1 MEISYQSE
9 LSNASFGQGV
19 SVTPV
24 QMLEALSSMTNN
36 GVTIKPYI
44 VDKIVDQDGNITY
57 KGERQVVSKVYSSE
71 TVSKMHNLMHKVVYE
86 GLSDVWQTNNVTVMG
101 KTGTAQIASP
111 KGGYLTG
118 TYDYIKSFAGIFP
131 EDNPKYIVYV
141 AGKKPETN
149 LTNWANVIT
158 TAIEEIASYAKL
170 SDTKSDVDASKLIT
184 LDNYISTVTEE
195 TVKTL
200 ENKKIKPIVLGS
212 GKYIINQY
220 PLKKQTV
227 LSGSKVFLVTSSTD
241 FTMPDLTGWS
251 ISEVKTLCSLL
262 GIKVSTNGY
271 GYVNSQSIE
280 VGTAI
285 DQSMMLSVEL
295 A

>member
-1 MEISYQSE
+1 M
-9 LSNASFGQGV
+9 
-19 SVTPV
+19 
-24 QMLEALSSMTNN
+24 
-36 GVTIKPYI
+36 
-44 VDKIVDQDGNITY
+44 
-57 KGERQVVSKVYSSE
+57 
-71 TVSKMHNLMHKVVYE
+71 
-86 GLSDVWQTNNVTVMG
+86 
-101 KTGTAQIASP
+101 
-111 KGGYLTG
+111 
-118 TYDYIKSFAGIFP
+118 
-131 EDNPKYIVYV
+131 
-141 AGKKPETN
+141 
-149 LTNWANVIT
+149 
-158 TAIEEIASYAKL
+158 
-170 SDTKSDVDASKLIT
+170 KLICID
-184 LDNYISTVTEE
+184 LFSSGEICDKYA
-195 TVKTL
+195 L